1 MLVVNRGRSRNVPT
15 SARARQASEERY
27 YSNLNLSINH
37 NITESES
44 IHHSSHD
51 PTTSSSSPDMIT
63 IASPVPVKAAYP
75 PAFISSPSPSP
86 PSSASMSPD
95 YYDSP
100 PSPPRSLE
108 DQVHV
113 AYALDDIHR
122 AKILLLRLK
131 GIEVTSDDD
140 PRIAAVQDEDF
151 DFCFVPNGRLLDD
164 DDEKAVQELQARE
177 LARMEEC
184 RRMDRLRTCERKWE
198 EEKKRLRDERI
209 AVLKRRERKQKEEE
223 ERRRRIDEY
232 ERQRAQE
239 EEYRRIM
246 AERERQRER
255 ERSQERGAERRVR
268 SRTCNDRKL
277 SYVGLPR
284 HTASAP
290 PIAEQQFV
298 YDFMLP
304 IPTTTR
310 PYRKPESTPPLMH
323 SSSSSSS
330 SLSSSSYTRARLQ
343 LPIFDET
350 RTIPFID
357 VFRSMQGPLFPIV
370 PEERLQRADSP
381 ITRRSRSRNNA
392 QLRTRKELELI
403 EALLAVIE
411 SDDEDRRNRKGKQPI
426 HHRPVPPCIAC
437 NSSTMPSTPPSPLSP
452 TPPTSA
458 SSSLPRT
465 PSWLSFRGTGT
476 SSSASSSTTDLTSLS
491 LSPIPSPGS
500 SGWFYNKPKSWAPPS
515 HSLDSVIVTTSSSPC
530 LSLSLS
536 NSCSRPA
543 PLRHSCQHRS
553 RLTPVPPSEYPLSLP
568 LESPPSSSKA
578 PPEPISYQGR
588 ERTLSSVRTA
598 KESAGILV
606 RRVSKIVQI
615 AKGFQ
620 SAYANVAFF
629 AAASAYDAE
638 GRSRRSPGSTTMT
651 NGAGTSTGSLARKPR
666 PAGYR
671 ALAADVSV
679 FLDPARVRYNTVLG
693 PAPSAAEDN
702 SESDRLSDS
711 LPRYIPLTSPFPP
724 TSPPQTVLSDPLP
737 YKLHFKPVPSPIRS
751 PFRLQASSELHTMYP
766 QSPSE
771 NGGQLGQMSWRIRS
785 VGNPVYLRL
794 KALRNIMW
802 RSNQGWEGV
811 AREMALGGGRERIV
825 GVAYE
830 GVGRSALSRVAPASC

>member
-1 MLVVNRGRSRNVPT
+1 MLVVQHSQLLNRGRSRGVPR
-15 SARARQASEERY
+15 SARARKASEERIITTTT
-27 YSNLNLSINH
+27 N
-37 NITESES
+37 NITSTTS
-44 IHHSSHD
+44 HHSSSF
-51 PTTSSSSPDMIT
+51 PSSSTDMIT
-63 IASPVPVKAAYP
+63 IVSPVPVKAAYP
-75 PAFISSPSPSP
+75 PAFIASPSPSP

-122 AKILLLRLK
+122 AKVLLLRLK

-140 PRIAAVQDEDF
+140 PRIAEVQDEDF
-151 DFCFVPNGRLLDD
+151 DFCFVPNGRLLDEN
-164 DDEKAVQELQARE
+164 DEKVVLELQARE
-177 LARMEEC
+177 LARMEEN

-198 EEKKRLRDERI
+198 EEKKRLRDERM

-223 ERRRRIDEY
+223 ERRRRAEEY
-232 ERQRAQE
+232 ERQRTQE
-239 EEYRRIM
+239 EEYRRL
-246 AERERQRER
+246 REEQPC
-255 ERSQERGAERRVR
+255 QERGAERRVR
-268 SRTCNDRKL
+268 SRTRNDRKL
-277 SYVGLPR
+277 SYAGLPR

-290 PIAEQQFV
+290 PVSEQKFV

-304 IPTTTR
+304 VPTSTR
-310 PYRKPESTPPLMH
+310 QPRKPDSTPPFTLRSH
-323 SSSSSSS
+323 
-330 SLSSSSYTRARLQ
+330 LQ
-343 LPIFDET
+343 VPPFDET

-370 PEERLQRADSP
+370 PEEHLPRADSP
-381 ITRRSRSRNNA
+381 ITSRSRSRNPS
-392 QLRTRKELELI
+392 QLRNRKELELL
-403 EALLAVIE
+403 EALLTVIE
-411 SDDEDRRNRKGKQPI
+411 SDDDERRKRKGKQSI
-426 HHRPVPPCIAC
+426 RHRPVLPCLAC
-437 NSSTMPSTPPSPLSP
+437 NSSSVLSSPPSPLSP

-465 PSWLSFRGTGT
+465 PSWLSFRGTAT
-476 SSSASSSTTDLTSLS
+476 PSSASSSTTDLTSLS
-491 LSPIPSPGS
+491 SSPIPSPRS
-500 SGWFYNKPKSWAPPS
+500 SGWFSGKPKSWASHS
-515 HSLDSVIVTTSSSPC
+515 HSLDSVLASSSTP
-530 LSLSLS
+530 SLSLTLS
-536 NSCSRPA
+536 NPFPRPA
-543 PLRHSCQHRS
+543 PLRHSCQHRT
-553 RLTPVPPSEYPLSLP
+553 RLTPVPPSEYPLPLP
-568 LESPPSSSKA
+568 LDSPPPSKTSL
-578 PPEPISYQGR
+578 EPISYQGR
-588 ERTLSSVRTA
+588 IRSTSTVRAA
-598 KESAGILV
+598 KEGAGLLV
-606 RRVSKIVQI
+606 RRMSKIVEI

-620 SAYANVAFF
+620 TAYVNVALF
-629 AAASAYDAE
+629 AAGGAYDVE
-638 GRSRRSPGSTTMT
+638 HRSNRNDRSATRV
-651 NGAGTSTGSLARKPR
+651 NGADPIMSASPAGKIR

-671 ALAADVSV
+671 ASAADVSV

-693 PAPSAAEDN
+693 PAPSAADD
-702 SESDRLSDS
+702 SSASDRVSNS

-724 TSPPQTVLSDPLP
+724 TSPPQTVLPDPLP

-771 NGGQLGQMSWRIRS
+771 STGQLGQMSWRIRS

-830 GVGRSALSRVAPASC
+830 GVGRSALSRIAPANS